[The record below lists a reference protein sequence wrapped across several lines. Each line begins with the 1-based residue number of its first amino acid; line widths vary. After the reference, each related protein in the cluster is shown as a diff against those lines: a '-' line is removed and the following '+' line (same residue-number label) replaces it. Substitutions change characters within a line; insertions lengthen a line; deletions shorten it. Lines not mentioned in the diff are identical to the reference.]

1 MNRSSA
7 IETIEM
13 NMGDEIGIIQMFT
26 VHMYEDDKL
35 VESRT
40 LPNYNIH
47 YAEDVAENWE
57 NGIIK
62 KGKK

>member
-7 IETIEM
+7 IETIEI
-13 NMGDEIGIIQMFT
+13 NEGGDTGIVPMFV

-35 VESRT
+35 VESRS
-40 LPNYNIH
+40 LPSRSIH

-62 KGKK
+62 RGKK